1 VVIGIGADLVAV
13 DRFAA
18 SVERW
23 GDRILG
29 RVFTEAE
36 RGECLGHQPLLEHAA
51 PRLAARFA
59 AKEAAFKALGT
70 GWGQGV
76 TWRDVEVMGG
86 GSVGPTLRLSGR
98 AAEVAREQRV
108 RRTLLS
114 LSHERGF
121 ALAFVV
127 TTDD

>member
-1 VVIGIGADLVAV
+1 MVIGVGTDLVAV

-23 GDRILG
+23 GDRLLA
-29 RVFTEAE
+29 RVFTAAE
-36 RGECLGHQPLLEHAA
+36 RRECLGHQPLLEHAA

-70 GWGQGV
+70 GWGRGV
-76 TWRDVEVMGG
+76 KWQEVEVVGG
-86 GSVGPTLRLSGR
+86 GSLAPTLRLLGR
-98 AAEVAREQRV
+98 AAEVARGQRV

-114 LSHERGF
+114 LSHERGY